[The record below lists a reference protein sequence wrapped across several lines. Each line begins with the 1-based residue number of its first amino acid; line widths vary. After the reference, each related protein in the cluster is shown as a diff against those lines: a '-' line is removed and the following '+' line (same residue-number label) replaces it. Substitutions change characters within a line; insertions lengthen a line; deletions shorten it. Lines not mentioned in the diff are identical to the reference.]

1 MPNSVD
7 SDIESLVATFVADLT
22 ALLHASALNIVSDAL
37 AGQSVPQ
44 GGGRRR
50 GPARR
55 TAPTSSTRRPKG
67 AKRDPQDIVA
77 LTESLAT
84 FVKKTPGQRI
94 EQIGKALGTPTKEL
108 TLPMKKLIAAK
119 RIGTKG
125 QKRATTY
132 FPR

>member
-22 ALLHASALNIVSDAL
+22 ALVRASALTVVSDAL
-37 AGQSVPQ
+37 GGQAVPQ
-44 GGGRRR
+44 GRRKSAARGGASASSRR
-50 GPARR
+50 A
-55 TAPTSSTRRPKG
+55 KG
-67 AKRDPQDIVA
+67 AKRDPEDIAA
-77 LTESLAT
+77 LTESLAS
-84 FVKKTPGQRI
+84 FVKKSPGQRI

-119 RIGTKG
+119 RISTKG

-132 FPR
+132 FAR

>member
-7 SDIESLVATFVADLT
+7 SEIESLVATFVADLT
-22 ALLHASALNIVSDAL
+22 ALLRASALNIVSDAL
-37 AGQSVPQ
+37 SGQSVPQ
-44 GGGRRR
+44 GSKRR
-50 GPARR
+50 GAARGGAPA
-55 TAPTSSTRRPKG
+55 ASARRPKG
-67 AKRDPQDIVA
+67 AKRDPQDIA
-77 LTESLAT
+77 QLTESLAG

-119 RIGTKG
+119 RIATKG

>member
-22 ALLHASALNIVSDAL
+22 ALVRASALTVVSDAL
-37 AGQSVPQ
+37 GGKAAPQ
-44 GGGRRR
+44 GRRKSAARGGASASSRR
-50 GPARR
+50 A
-55 TAPTSSTRRPKG
+55 KG
-67 AKRDPQDIVA
+67 AKRDPEDIAA
-77 LTESLAT
+77 LTESLAS
-84 FVKKTPGQRI
+84 FVKKSPGQRI

-119 RIGTKG
+119 RISTKG

-132 FPR
+132 FAR

>member
-7 SDIESLVATFVADLT
+7 SEIETLVATFVADLT
-22 ALLHASALNIVSDAL
+22 ALVRASALNIVSDAL

-44 GGGRRR
+44 GGGKRR
-50 GPARR
+50 GAARGGAPA
-55 TAPTSSTRRPKG
+55 AGRRPKG
-67 AKRDPQDIVA
+67 AKRDPEDIAA
-77 LTESLAT
+77 LTESLAS

-119 RIGTKG
+119 RISTKG

-132 FPR
+132 FAR

>member
-7 SDIESLVATFVADLT
+7 SEIESLVSTFVADLT
-22 ALLHASALNIVSDAL
+22 ALLRTSALNLVSDAL
-37 AGQSVPQ
+37 AGQSTPQ
-44 GGGRRR
+44 GSKRR
-50 GPARR
+50 GAAR
-55 TAPTSSTRRPKG
+55 TAAPAAARRPKG
-67 AKRDPQDIVA
+67 AKRDPEDIAA
-77 LTESLAT
+77 LTESLAA

-119 RIGTKG
+119 RISTKG

-132 FPR
+132 FAR

>member
-7 SDIESLVATFVADLT
+7 SEIESLVSTFVADLT
-22 ALLHASALNIVSDAL
+22 ALLRASALNLVSDAL
-37 AGQSVPQ
+37 TGHSVPQ
-44 GGGRRR
+44 GGKRR
-50 GPARR
+50 GAARAAAPAS
-55 TAPTSSTRRPKG
+55 ARRPKG
-67 AKRDPQDIVA
+67 AKRDPDDIA
-77 LTESLAT
+77 KLTESLAA

-119 RIGTKG
+119 RISTKG

-132 FPR
+132 FAR

>member
-7 SDIESLVATFVADLT
+7 SEIETLVATFVADLT
-22 ALLHASALNIVSDAL
+22 ALLRASALNIVSDAL
-37 AGQSVPQ
+37 AGQSAPQ
-44 GGGRRR
+44 GGRRR
-50 GPARR
+50 GAARGGAPAAARR
-55 TAPTSSTRRPKG
+55 AKG
-67 AKRDPQDIVA
+67 AKRDPEDIAA
-77 LTESLAT
+77 LTESLAS

-119 RIGTKG
+119 RIATKG

-132 FPR
+132 FAR

>member
-7 SDIESLVATFVADLT
+7 SEIESLVATFVADLT
-22 ALLHASALNIVSDAL
+22 ALVRASALNVVSDAL
-37 AGQSVPQ
+37 GGQAVPQ
-44 GGGRRR
+44 GRRKSVARGGAAVSSRR
-50 GPARR
+50 A
-55 TAPTSSTRRPKG
+55 KG
-67 AKRDPQDIVA
+67 AKRDPGDIA
-77 LTESLAT
+77 RLTESLAS

-119 RIGTKG
+119 RVSTKG

-132 FPR
+132 FAR